1 MRAAAG
7 SARTAASSPTWPG
20 PLAAT
25 MPNSAI
31 RPHSWLIT
39 LVRCLTSS
47 AQLVQPRR
55 RLLGFALDR
64 DKAHRRP
71 AHRLADRRRVRGIV
85 LVSAYVGL
93 GIGRRDQAHVVADP
107 GQLAHPVMRRG
118 AGLHADQ
125 AGRQLGEP
133 RQHRA
138 RRSARR
144 TVTAPLASTPCTWN
158 TVLARSRPI
167 VLTMRH
173 G

>member
-1 MRAAAG
+1 
-7 SARTAASSPTWPG
+7 
-20 PLAAT
+20 
-25 MPNSAI
+25 
-31 RPHSWLIT
+31 
-39 LVRCLTSS
+39 
-47 AQLVQPRR
+47 
-55 RLLGFALDR
+55 
-64 DKAHRRP
+64 
-71 AHRLADRRRVRGIV
+71 
-85 LVSAYVGL
+85 
-93 GIGRRDQAHVVADP
+93 
-107 GQLAHPVMRRG
+107 MRRG